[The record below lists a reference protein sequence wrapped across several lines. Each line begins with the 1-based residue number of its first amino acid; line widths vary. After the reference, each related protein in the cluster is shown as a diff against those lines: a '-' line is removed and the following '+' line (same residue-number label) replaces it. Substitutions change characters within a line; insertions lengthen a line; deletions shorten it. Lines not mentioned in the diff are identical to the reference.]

1 MTIKINWT
9 WVKPYK
15 DYNQGE
21 VPVKG
26 GVYEI
31 LVQSKDDKY
40 HRRYVGSSD
49 DLNRRYGEHLS
60 QGEAN
65 PKIKENL
72 KKYVCVFDYYVID
85 SEPTREN
92 VENWLYN
99 QHKYSWNDCEPPGNG
114 NLVNVT
120 EEN

>member
-15 DYNQGE
+15 DYNQSKA
-21 VPVKG
+21 PVKG

-31 LVQSKDDKY
+31 LVQHKDDKY
-40 HRRYVGSSD
+40 HRYYIGSSD
-49 DLNRRYGEHLS
+49 NLNRRYSDHLS
-60 QGEAN
+60 QTESN
-65 PKIKENL
+65 PKIKEGL

-85 SEPTREN
+85 SEATREN

-99 QHKYSWNDCEPPGNG
+99 HHKYSWNDCEPPGDG
-114 NLVNVT
+114 NLVNVI